1 MIMEK
6 IIRKLKNNP
15 DYKWESNYSVRDLV
29 AVSFVR
35 GIQIIRG
42 SFLRLFLKKSQ
53 GLIFKGSN
61 VKIRH
66 AYQFTAGRNLIL
78 EDNVFINAL
87 SEKGIITGDNVSIAR
102 DSILVC
108 TGVIAQKGTGI
119 YIGNGTGINAG
130 AYLSGQGGIHIG
142 NNVII
147 GPGVQIFSENH
158 NYSTPEKLIKDQ
170 GVNRTGVTIGNNC
183 WIGARVTILDGVTIG
198 NGCVVAAGSVVTK
211 SVPNDTIVAGV
222 PAKVLKSRL
231 EP

>member
-1 MIMEK
+1 MIIEK

-15 DYKWESNYSVRDLV
+15 DYKWESAYSGKDL
-29 AVSFVR
+29 AAFSFVR

-42 SFLRLFLKKSQ
+42 TFLRLFLKKSQ
-53 GLIFKGSN
+53 GFIFKGSN
-61 VKIRH
+61 VKVRH

-87 SEKGIITGDNVSIAR
+87 SEEGITTGDNVSIAR
-102 DSILVC
+102 DAILVC

-119 YIGNGTGINAG
+119 HIGNGTGINAG

-142 NNVII
+142 NDVII

-158 NYSTPEKLIKDQ
+158 NFDDPEKLIKDQ
-170 GVNRTGVTIGNNC
+170 GVKRMGVTIGNNC
-183 WIGARVTILDGVTIG
+183 WIGARVTILDGVNIG
-198 NGCVVAAGSVVTK
+198 NGCVIAAGSVVTK
-211 SVPNDTIVAGV
+211 STPENTIVAGV